1 MDDMQ
6 ARVIE
11 CIAKEVR
18 LDPKLLTPTATFD
31 ELGIDSLDVVNIVF
45 ALEDEFGLQIPDEFN
60 LSDLEDIAGVHRAV
74 AQFVAAPNNGP
85 AHGVSHD
92 VRHGV
97 AHDLEQDNEHGHA
110 V

>member
-18 LDPKLLTPTATFD
+18 LDPELLTPTATFD
-31 ELGIDSLDVVNIVF
+31 ELGIESLDVVNIVF

-60 LSDLEDIAGVHRAV
+60 LSDLEDIAGIHRA
-74 AQFVAAPNNGP
+74 AAEFFSTPNDNP
-85 AHGVSHD
+85 THGV
-92 VRHGV
+92 G
-97 AHDLEQDNEHGHA
+97 HDLEQGNEHDHT